1 MVLNIHTTP
10 LPQYRGAAND
20 SWMIL
25 NNELGK
31 NMTFHF
37 IDEGIDIGP
46 IIKNHFI
53 TFLRLDIQ

>member
-10 LPQYRGAAND
+10 LPLYRGAAND

-31 NMTFHF
+31 IAEPFSSCEIEF
-37 IDEGIDIGP
+37 IYNYEAA
-46 IIKNHFI
+46 
-53 TFLRLDIQ
+53 